1 MPSSYLEALPDIL
14 PRKTSRC
21 QDPTAVLIWCHR
33 WIELLLILLLLLF
46 LTLLILK
53 IQSMPSWDALG
64 SSKSK
69 DTLTTITSSQ
79 DPTAVLEVL
88 VRCVRLPVTQT
99 VQLWPSKNYPF
110 AKNATRE
117 RLSSHRELKNQLSST
132 NWIRFLSF
140 CENWHNKVDRCLCR
154 RRLHQIQTVGSVF
167 LTPQVL

>member
-1 MPSSYLEALPDIL
+1 MPSSYLEAFPDFL

-69 DTLTTITSSQ
+69 DTLTTTTSSQ

-99 VQLWPSKNYPF
+99 VQLWPSKNYPLV
-110 AKNATRE
+110 KNATP
-117 RLSSHRELKNQLSST
+117 SSQFSQRIEKST
-132 NWIRFLSF
+132 FIHSDWIRYLSF
-140 CENWHNKVDRCLCR
+140 CQNWHNKAVFVDATCTQSKLFAVCLVESS
-154 RRLHQIQTVGSVF
+154 HKIA
-167 LTPQVL
+167 